1 MSAQS
6 NILNL
11 NNNLFSQC
19 SHYYLCELC
28 GETFAR
34 ASMYLKLG
42 SYLFNFSGDH
52 RMGQIRDRFPYDL
65 FYFRSQR

>member
-6 NILNL
+6 NMLNL

-19 SHYYLCELC
+19 SHSYLCELC

-34 ASMYLKLG
+34 ASLTLARKG
-42 SYLFNFSGDH
+42 F
-52 RMGQIRDRFPYDL
+52 
-65 FYFRSQR
+65 